1 MKTLEIKYTS
11 QKTVRDQANLL
22 STITHA
28 VYACKERFHMH
39 YKLDALLYVFPTSS
53 WSLLNVSLHYK
64 TNKVV
69 KQVTVLYLLTFLAVI
84 RRIL

>member
-1 MKTLEIKYTS
+1 
-11 QKTVRDQANLL
+11 
-22 STITHA
+22 
-28 VYACKERFHMH
+28 MH